1 MEASLKLVC
10 EGRKERK
17 DVVKE
22 SVEMYR
28 AMFIKT
34 GENVG
39 LLIQVSTKEV

>member
-1 MEASLKLVC
+1 MEASLKMVC
-10 EGRKERK
+10 EGQKERA

-22 SVEMYR
+22 SIEMYR

-39 LLIQVSTKEV
+39 LLVQVSSF